1 MPSFPKMRGGGPG
14 SSSIWRAFGAV
25 GLLVC
30 VATVLALVTAGGA
43 FAAETI
49 VSFDT
54 LTAGVEVTNQY
65 EAEGL
70 KLGFAGEFGQSSP
83 EREKQGNCGPPT
95 AESEAKSGV
104 AAASSPNYAILP
116 ECVSAGP
123 EFEGSYG
130 ALLGHPRG
138 AISVE
143 VSNLQSSA
151 PIEVQLVAYDS
162 EGHEVTSADGEAESG
177 VWRRISV
184 KAEPKISYFMVRT
197 VKAVINPKIGID
209 NLSFEVPNEGGGG
222 GGGSTTTT
230 TTTTPP
236 PGPVPP
242 TATVTLQTPN
252 PASGQL
258 LSLSGA
264 TSQPGSGHIISY
276 DWDLNGDGKVDTSTG
291 TNPVAHVIL
300 APGVHTVGL
309 TVTNSNGESST
320 TKFGLTL
327 PTVNSVI
334 HPPDGGEGP
343 CEPTLE
349 LGESQLIAECIQTLP
364 GGGYAIATKQL
375 ALNGMVFEPQGGG
388 IGVFKI
394 VLKSNFASLTGG
406 KRALLSG
413 PTVNV
418 ALLNTPIGDVVLGS
432 RNLEAEPVQLAILG
446 GGPPP
451 TIPFYHGLHRAR
463 AHAADEETKPKTLLF
478 AMGVGREC
486 GPGEGKKAGC
496 CPKGENVSC
505 ATLPGGF
512 PLVGQVAIYLS
523 GKGGLLIDAQVGLE
537 LKGIFEATGAI
548 EIAANAQTGISL
560 NSLKFTIPEA
570 GLEGIFTVKK
580 ASFVYYFPSAPEESK
595 RDTWQAQGE
604 IVFGPLGEP
613 ALEAE
618 LAFKKGQ
625 FHSGSLVF
633 TSPPPGIPI
642 YPGIFLNKLGGSIG
656 SEPFSFGGVL
666 GAKVATQLELTLSF
680 KYREATS
687 QELGFFGG
695 QGQLELD
702 DDKIATLA
710 ADVYSDGYVDAQL
723 NIDLHIPFS
732 SENPVVRVGGT
743 IGFWDEP
750 ASGLWQAEG
759 SVYLKIWVI
768 SAEVA
773 GLVNNQYIAG
783 CLGVDGFGLQ
793 GRYRFSDGSISGG
806 GYAFSNCSDQLKQ
819 YKQTP
824 LVKHSGGFVES
835 ESLLRPYAAKRRA
848 SAFDFAAGSAATAFS
863 ALTGEADSFTLPA
876 GQFAQALRLTSSS
889 GTPVVTLTAPGGQT
903 YTTPTAPGQIVA
915 SSQFL
920 GVVSPDPDQVLVML
934 KHPQGGTWRVQSAPG
949 SPPLEKLEVAGD
961 TPPATVKVRV
971 THGHGSRWSLAYRIG
986 NFVPGSGV
994 RFVERGRD
1002 STHVLGTVH
1011 RASGTLQFVPQDG
1024 LSRARSIDAYLLGP
1038 EEAPVRELTV
1048 GRYTAPAAARPGRP
1062 GRVKIV
1068 RKGLTAIVSWGAA
1081 AGARGYEVRV
1091 RGSDGRLETR
1101 STTGAHRSLVIPNV
1115 LPFESFTV
1123 VVTPR
1128 GGPDLL
1134 SGSPALGRLAVLA
1147 PPRTG
1152 SPRKKAGKRSR

>member
-1 MPSFPKMRGGGPG
+1 M
-14 SSSIWRAFGAV
+14 
-25 GLLVC
+25 C
-30 VATVLALVTAGGA
+30 VAAVLALVTAGSA
-43 FAAETI
+43 LAAET
-49 VSFDT
+49 VVTFDS
-54 LTAGVEVTNQY
+54 LSAGATVTTQY
-65 EAEGL
+65 EGEGL

-83 EREKQGNCGPPT
+83 KEHEEGNCGAPKV
-95 AESEAKSGV
+95 ESEADSHV
-104 AAASSPNYAILP
+104 EAASKPNYAILP
-116 ECVSAGP
+116 ACVTPST
-123 EFEGSYG
+123 EFKGTYG
-130 ALLGHPRG
+130 ALSGHPRG
-138 AISVE
+138 AIAVE
-143 VSNLQSSA
+143 VLNLHASG
-151 PIEVQLVAYDS
+151 PPVHVQLIAFNAAGV
-162 EGHEVTSADGEAESG
+162 EVGHADGEAIGAE
-177 VWRRISV
+177 WRRLSV
-184 KAEPKISYFMVRT
+184 APAVEPKISYFMIRT
-197 VKAVINPKIGID
+197 ETAVASGEEIGID
-209 NLSFEVPNEGGGG
+209 NIAYEKQAEGGGG
-222 GGGSTTTT
+222 GGGTTTTT
-230 TTTTPP
+230 TTTTPT

-264 TSQPGSGHIISY
+264 GSQPGSGHIISY

-291 TNPVAHVIL
+291 TNPVVHVIL
-300 APGVHTVGL
+300 APGVHTIGL
-309 TVTNSNGESST
+309 TVTSSNGESST
-320 TKFGLTL
+320 TKLGLTL
-327 PTVNSVI
+327 PALGSVV

-349 LGESQLIAECIQTLP
+349 LGESQLIAECIQKLS

-388 IGVFKI
+388 VGLFKI
-394 VLKSNFASLTGG
+394 ELKRNYASISGG
-406 KRALLSG
+406 MRALLSG

-418 ALLNTPIGDVVLGS
+418 ALLNTPIGDVVLGA
-432 RNLEAEPVQLAILG
+432 RDLEAEPVQLAVLG

-486 GPGEGKKAGC
+486 GAGEGKKAGC

-548 EIAANAQTGISL
+548 EIAADAQTGISL

-633 TSPPPGIPI
+633 TAPPPGIPI

-680 KYREATS
+680 KYREATN

-732 SENPVVRVGGT
+732 SESPVVRVGGT

-783 CLGVDGFGLQ
+783 CLGVDGFGVQ
-793 GRYRFSDGSISGG
+793 GRYRFSDGNISGG

-824 LVKHSGGFVES
+824 LVKHSGGFVEG
-835 ESLLRPYAAKRRA
+835 ESLLRPSAAKRQA
-848 SAFDFAAGSAATAFS
+848 SAFAFAAGSAATAFS

-903 YTTPTAPGQIVA
+903 YTTPAAAGEIAA

-920 GVVSPDPDQVLVML
+920 GVVSPNPDQVLVML
-934 KHPQGGTWRVQSAPG
+934 KHPQGGTWRVQTAPG
-949 SPPLEKLEVAGD
+949 SAPLEKLEVAGD
-961 TPPATVKVRV
+961 APPATVKVKV
-971 THGHGSRWSLAYRIG
+971 THHGRRWSLGYEIG
-986 NFVPGSGV
+986 NFVPGTGV

-1002 STHVLGTVH
+1002 STHVLGTAH
-1011 RASGTLQFVPQDG
+1011 QAHGTLSFTPQEG
-1024 LSRARSIDAYLLGP
+1024 LSRSRKILAYLLGS

-1048 GRYTAPAAARPGRP
+1048 GHYTAPAAARPGRP
-1062 GRVKIV
+1062 GRVRIV
-1068 RKGLTAIVSWGAA
+1068 RKGLMALVSWGAA
-1081 AGARGYEVRV
+1081 AGARGYDVRV

-1101 STTGAHRSLVIPNV
+1101 STTGAHRSLVIPHV
-1115 LPFESFTV
+1115 LPFETFTI

-1134 SGSPALGRLAVLA
+1134 SGPTVTGRLAVLRN
-1147 PPRTG
+1147 PTG
-1152 SPRKKAGKRSR
+1152 SPRKKAGKRRR